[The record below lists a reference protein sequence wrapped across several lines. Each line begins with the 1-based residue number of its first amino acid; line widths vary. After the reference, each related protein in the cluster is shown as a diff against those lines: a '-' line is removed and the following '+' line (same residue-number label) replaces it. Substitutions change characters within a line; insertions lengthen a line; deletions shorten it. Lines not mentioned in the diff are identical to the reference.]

1 MAKDFYAILGV
12 PRNVNDEQIRLRFH
26 QLARERHPDRFQG
39 ERKLAAEADFQEIT
53 QAFNT
58 LSDPERRRQHDL
70 DLTRRQES
78 ATNDPRQA
86 SRIYLQRGVRAYRER
101 NFVEAAE
108 SFDRATHSDPTNAQA
123 WHHLAMTCAQNQVWL
138 SRGVAAIERA
148 CELEPMNAAYL
159 KQAGRILALAGRN
172 ERAADYYR
180 KAIEWGETD
189 PDVYRALDELTRGS
203 KRGLFGKTTG

>member
-12 PRNVNDEQIRLRFH
+12 PRNANGEQIRQRFH

-39 ERKLAAEADFQEIT
+39 ERKQAAELGFQEIT
-53 QAFNT
+53 EAFNI
-58 LSDPERRRQHDL
+58 LADAERRRQHDL
-70 DLTRRQES
+70 DLTKKQD
-78 ATNDPRQA
+78 AGANDPRQV
-86 SRIYLQRGVRAYRER
+86 SRIYLQRGVRSYKER

-108 SFDRATHSDPTNAQA
+108 SFDRATATDPTNAQA
-123 WHHLAMTCAQNQVWL
+123 WHHLAMTCSQNQVWL
-138 SRGVAAIERA
+138 PRAVAAIEKA

-159 KQAGRILALAGRN
+159 KQAGRILALAGRT
-172 ERAADYYR
+172 EKATEYYR

-203 KRGLFGKTTG
+203 KRGLFGKTG